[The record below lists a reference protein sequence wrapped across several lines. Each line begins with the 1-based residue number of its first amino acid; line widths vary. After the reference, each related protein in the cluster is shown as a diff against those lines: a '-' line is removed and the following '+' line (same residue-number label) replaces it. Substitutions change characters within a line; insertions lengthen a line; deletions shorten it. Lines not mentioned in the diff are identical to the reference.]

1 MKRNAFTLIELLVVI
16 AIIAI
21 LAAILFPVFA
31 QAKAAAKKTQCLSGL
46 KQTGLSY
53 FLYAGDNDDY
63 TCPQNMARQDLN
75 GVTVGSGYWYNLL
88 QPYVKSYQ
96 LFFDPERTGTTTK
109 NHFIGASTTASLL
122 TSDQMHVLGYGFND
136 GLTSDSGWGM
146 SLQDVKSVEGD
157 GNRPGKNSSLILTP
171 AQMVAFGDTYD
182 TPGYS
187 AAMDNNMSGG
197 DAPTGTSKIRHSG
210 KLNYAF
216 ADGHAKSVTMQTGT
230 YNGYGQV
237 GRPSSQNDLL
247 MWCYDPNAIADYATN
262 GTWGSVGDYPVQAP
276 NETCAQAA
284 ADFFNPAYFTLLP

>member
-31 QAKAAAKKTQCLSGL
+31 QAKAAAKKTACLSGL

-53 FLYAGDNDDY
+53 FLYGTDNDDY
-63 TCPQNMARQDLN
+63 TVPQNMGRVDVN
-75 GVTVGSGYWYNLL
+75 GVTQSGGYWYNII
-88 QPYVKSYQ
+88 QPYVKSYA
-96 LFFDPERTGTTTK
+96 LFWDPERTGTTTK
-109 NHFIGASTTASLL
+109 NHLIGASTTASQL
-122 TSDQMHVLGYGFND
+122 TVDQMHVLGYGFND

-146 SLQDVKSVEGD
+146 SLQDVTSVEGD
-157 GNRPGKNSSLILTP
+157 SYRPGKNSSVIVTP

-187 AAMDNNMSGG
+187 AAMDNAFSGG
-197 DAPTGTSKIRHSG
+197 DAPTSTKNIRHTG

-216 ADGHAKSVTMQTGT
+216 ADGHAKSISMVVGI
-230 YNGYGQV
+230 YNGYGQT
-237 GRPSSQNDLL
+237 GRASSLNDML

-262 GTWGSVGDYPVQAP
+262 GTWGSVADYPVQSP
-276 NETCAQAA
+276 NETCAQGA
-284 ADFFNPAYFTLLP
+284 ADFFNPAYFTITP

>member
-46 KQTGLSY
+46 KQTGMSY

-63 TCPQNMARQDLN
+63 TVPQNMGRVDAN
-75 GVTVGSGYWYNLL
+75 GVTVAGGYWYNLVE
-88 QPYVKSYQ
+88 PYTKSYA

-109 NHFIGASTTASLL
+109 NHFLGASTTASLL
-122 TSDQMHVLGYGFND
+122 TTEQQHVIGYGFND

-146 SLQDVKSVEGD
+146 SLQDVVSLEGD
-157 GNRPGKNSSLILTP
+157 SYRPGKNSSVISAP

-187 AAMDNNMSGG
+187 AAMDNAFSGG
-197 DAPTGTSKIRHSG
+197 DRPTGTSMIRHSA

-216 ADGHAKSVTMQTGT
+216 ADGHAKAVGMQTGI
-230 YNGYGQV
+230 YAGYGQV
-237 GRPSSQNDLL
+237 GRAANQNDML
-247 MWCYDPNAIADYATN
+247 MWCYDPQAIADYATN
-262 GTWGSVGDYPVQAP
+262 GTWGSVGDYPVQAA
-276 NETCAQAA
+276 NITCAQAA
-284 ADFFNPAYFTLLP
+284 ADFYNPSYFTLLP